1 MIEKIKALWRNK
13 LKLWV
18 IKKYAFLKQMQI
30 FDTYVDSSIAMPL
43 K

>member
-18 IKKYAFLKQMQI
+18 IKKYAFLKQI